1 MTYQL
6 ERAAIE
12 KFLNTSWAGAT
23 PIILDGQAGAVTAN
37 SISLTI
43 NSGDVLQGSIG
54 RASNRLE
61 YMGLVQ
67 ILIYTEAGKGSAGWR
82 GYAET
87 LMGIFREARITS
99 AGVAIAAVD
108 EEFIRFSP
116 AAQHPYIAG
125 TQTEANLMTTTFNA
139 PFIRYGT
146 S

>member
-12 KFLNTSWAGAT
+12 TFLNAQWAGAT
-23 PIILDGQAGAVTAN
+23 PIILDGQSGAATAN

-43 NSGDVLQGSIG
+43 NSGDVMQGSIG
-54 RASNRLE
+54 RAANRLE
-61 YMGLVQ
+61 YIGLVQ
-67 ILIYTEAGKGSAGWR
+67 ILIYTDAGKGSAAWR

-87 LMGIFREARITS
+87 LMGIFREARITTAGIAIS
-99 AGVAIAAVD
+99 APSD
-108 EEFIRFSP
+108 EFIRFSP
-116 AAQHPYIAG
+116 SAQHPYIAG
-125 TQTEANLMTTTFNA
+125 TQTEANLVTTTFNV

>member
-23 PIILDGQAGAVTAN
+23 PIILDGQAGAATAD

-43 NSGDVLQGSIG
+43 NPGEVLQGSIG
-54 RASNRLE
+54 RAANRLD
-61 YMGLVQ
+61 YIGLVQ
-67 ILIYTEAGKGSAGWR
+67 IMVYTDAGKGSAGWR
-82 GYAET
+82 GYVET
-87 LMGIFREARITS
+87 LTGIFREARITS
-99 AGVAIAAVD
+99 AGAAITSPSD
-108 EEFIRFSP
+108 EFVRFSP
-116 AAQHPYIAG
+116 AGQHPYVAG
-125 TQTEANLMTTTFNA
+125 VQVDANLTMTTFNA